1 MSKGGKT
8 ARHRADAAAELQR
21 AGQLLE
27 AGNFAEALPL
37 LERAAPV
44 LQLPAVE
51 AAIGDCLH
59 ALGKPDAALDAY
71 QKGLAQHPQSPELAL
86 RLASR
91 SLDAGLFQ
99 QSLPAF
105 QIARASHRRD
115 ASFLQAYAY
124 AALQSERWK
133 DAEEQALA
141 ALEVRVSDD
150 ARLLLGLSLAA
161 QDRLADAAAVLEQ
174 SSEIQA
180 RALAARFHGLGGNL
194 ARALELYVAADAAQ
208 GLGPADWAQAAQVAA
223 LSGERERAERWL
235 AEAQTRDPGPATEL
249 AAAQLALLLGQPER
263 ALAALEPLISAE
275 SHTDRDLATALTA
288 RAHRL
293 AERPNQAL
301 EVLAALSAGAAP
313 RVRAL
318 AEVDRGH
325 LHAQAGEF
333 EAAEASFRAAL
344 RHDPS
349 DAEAQRG
356 LALAQQKLTWKRE
369 VLADASKQIDAARAE
384 AEAVRRAVADR
395 EGELARLRR
404 QLAELEKQR
413 QAAEKQARAA
423 QAETQAT
430 QQRAESDRKAALQA
444 ELQAREAEAHANLE
458 AEIARTF
465 DGRVAEAP
473 PPLVAA
479 LRVAELNYQKA
490 LQTDLPGAGVA
501 VLYSGVLER
510 ALYVCIVTPLERWL
524 DDPER
529 RRALLEP
536 SKRGVRGGKP
546 EYADKFVGAFDRE
559 HPLKAPGLGEV
570 ARALRKRREPHLA
583 VLNDFL
589 EVQQGW
595 SAAFLDALAEF
606 VEESKVKLR
615 DPIAHG
621 RILEIDDR
629 AIAAL
634 RKALLHAFAD
644 GKGALFRLAFPRG

>member
-8 ARHRADAAAELQR
+8 ARARADAAAELQL
-21 AGQLLE
+21 AGKLLE
-27 AGNFAEALPL
+27 GGRYAEALPL
-37 LERAAPV
+37 LERAAPI
-44 LQLPAVE
+44 LMLPAVE

-59 ALGKPDAALDAY
+59 ALGKPEAALEAY

-91 SLDAGLFQ
+91 SLDAGLFLQ
-99 QSLPAF
+99 ALPAF
-105 QIARASHRRD
+105 QVARATHRRD

-124 AALQSERWK
+124 AALQAERWPE
-133 DAEEQALA
+133 AEEQARA
-141 ALEVRVSDD
+141 ALEVSKSDD
-150 ARLLLGLSLAA
+150 ARLLLGLALAA
-161 QDRLADAAAVLEQ
+161 QERLAEAAAVLE
-174 SSEIQA
+174 ET
-180 RALAARFHGLGGNL
+180 RDPPTRTLAARFHGLGGNL
-194 ARALELYVAADAAQ
+194 ARALELYIATDDAKA
-208 GLGPADWAQAAQVAA
+208 LGPSDWAHAAQVAA
-223 LSGERERAERWL
+223 LSGARERAERWL
-235 AEAQTRDPGPATEL
+235 AEAQARDPGPSTEL

-263 ALAALEPLISAE
+263 ALKALEPLISAE
-275 SHTDRDLATALTA
+275 SHADRDLATALTA

-293 AERPNQAL
+293 AERPDQAR
-301 EVLAALSAGAAP
+301 EVLAALSEGAPP

-325 LHAQAGEF
+325 LDALAGDF
-333 EAAEASFRAAL
+333 EAAEAAFRAAL
-344 RHDPS
+344 AHDPS
-349 DAEAQRG
+349 DPEAQRG

-369 VLADASKQIDAARAE
+369 VLADASKQVDAARAE

-404 QLAELEKQR
+404 QLAELERQR

-423 QAETQAT
+423 QADAEAA
-430 QQRAESDRKAALQA
+430 QQRAESERKAALQA
-444 ELQAREAEAHANLE
+444 ELQAREAEALANVE
-458 AEIARTF
+458 AEISRAF
-465 DGRVAEAP
+465 DDRVPEAP
-473 PPLVAA
+473 APLVAA

-510 ALYVCIVTPLERWL
+510 ALYVCMVTPLERWL

-529 RRALLEP
+529 RRKLLEP
-536 SKRGVRGGKP
+536 SKRGERGGRP

-589 EVQQGW
+589 ETQQGW
-595 SAAFLDALAEF
+595 PAAFLDALAEF
-606 VEESKVKLR
+606 VDESKVKLR

-644 GKGALFRLAFPRG
+644 GKGVLFRLAFPRG